1 MPSILNVNNYSN
13 NNDRKLSSKLSF
25 DVGEKFTGKIV
36 NIDEKAKEV
45 TVRLSDGW
53 QFTAEI
59 SEDIS
64 RLSDLVAKFQVDGFQ
79 DGKLKLKLVRN
90 DGEAKSQ
97 GDVFQ
102 DFLKSQGLSKD
113 DVEILKEMLNHGMQA
128 SKEDIAKLKGILNF
142 KEDLTQN
149 PETANKFID
158 KYISSKQIDSSS
170 PEAVNIRN
178 TLSEFFDEFKTLTD
192 KEVFLFLECD
202 IDFNAENINAFK
214 NITKKDGELFNSIS
228 QFKDE
233 LSQIEPKTIEMN
245 EGLTNPT
252 NESGNVEKNS
262 GKNDNV
268 QNKMIESSSENISR
282 SGEVNL
288 YSDKAVKA
296 RALTDIYNA
305 NKETKINMMGLLK
318 AIAANDS
325 DILKYVV
332 SDVLLNDK
340 MSMDKPTLSDK
351 IQNKLVN
358 LSDKEIIL
366 KLKQEAAATGS
377 KVQDINKG
385 NLQKALS
392 DIFQADIKLNDK
404 QAGKIENA
412 LKYLVD
418 SKILEDKDEI
428 DIKANSNNSN
438 VSDKESLNNK
448 NITSVN
454 NGEGKF
460 LNNEENLLPS
470 KSSNVNDSTQAGKDT
485 ANLEKETQNEKQD
498 VNNYESKPLNNE
510 ENLLINKS
518 KVDNSDDR
526 TVNNRE
532 NIDYNNKNIYDESSE
547 KEIGNE
553 KQYVNVGNENEI
565 SQSRGKADSTN
576 DKNTINNT
584 NNQEGKTL
592 NNEESSPIA
601 GNKTDKSDDRTL
613 NNSNKNIHEE
623 NNKSNNI
630 NDSRQTTKDIGSLQ
644 KELGSEK
651 QVNLQKASIIHSE
664 ITSQEIVK
672 QAITDK
678 SEEIKSIIKDVI
690 KNIKT
695 DNEQLTNKVFEMV
708 KDKITEF
715 KVYNSL
721 SNEYYY
727 MDIPVNLTQGDYPCK
742 LIIKDNR
749 KGGKKIDST
758 NLKLVV
764 SVRTITIGVV
774 DAYIG
779 VKNKHLNIDM
789 KCEGEFAKILSLG
802 KQKLRKDLNVLGYS
816 ADISVSEKIKEA
828 TLSNC
833 SEFFNDTTIAVLD
846 TKV

>member
-90 DGEAKSQ
+90 DGEGKNQ
-97 GDVFQ
+97 GDVFE

-113 DVEILKEMLNHGMQA
+113 DVDILKEMLSHGMQA

-149 PETANKFID
+149 PETANKFIE

-245 EGLTNPT
+245 EGLTNQT

-268 QNKMIESSSENISR
+268 QNEMIESSNENISR

-340 MSMDKPTLSDK
+340 TSMDKPALSDK

-366 KLKQEAAATGS
+366 KFKQEAAATGS

-385 NLQKALS
+385 NLQKVLS
-392 DIFQADIKLNDK
+392 GIFQEDIKLNDK
-404 QAGKIENA
+404 QADKIENA

-418 SKILEDKDEI
+418 SKILEDKDQI
-428 DIKANSNNSN
+428 DSKANSNNSN
-438 VSDKESLNNK
+438 VSDKENLNNK
-448 NITSVN
+448 NISSVN
-454 NGEGKF
+454 NDEGKS
-460 LNNEENLLPS
+460 LNNEENLLPN
-470 KSSNVNDSTQAGKDT
+470 KSSSINDSRQATKDT
-485 ANLEKETQNEKQD
+485 ANLEKEPQNEKQD
-498 VNNYESKPLNNE
+498 VNA
-510 ENLLINKS
+510 
-518 KVDNSDDR
+518 
-526 TVNNRE
+526 
-532 NIDYNNKNIYDESSE
+532 
-547 KEIGNE
+547 
-553 KQYVNVGNENEI
+553 GNENEI
-565 SQSRGKADSTN
+565 SQGRGKSDIAN
-576 DKNTINNT
+576 DKNAVNNT
-584 NNQEGKTL
+584 NSQEGKTL
-592 NNEESSPIA
+592 KNEESSPMA
-601 GNKTDKSDDRTL
+601 GSETDKSDDRTL

-749 KGGKKIDST
+749 KDGKKIDST